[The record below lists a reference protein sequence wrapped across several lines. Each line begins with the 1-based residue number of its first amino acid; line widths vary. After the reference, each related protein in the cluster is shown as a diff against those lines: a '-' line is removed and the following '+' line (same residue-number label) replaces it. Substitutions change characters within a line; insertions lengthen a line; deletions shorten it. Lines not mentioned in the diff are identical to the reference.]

1 MTKSKNVIIFSSS
14 LFVLTFVVSLF
25 AAMFNTNI
33 SNGNNN
39 SNLVFAQESVAKLAD
54 SVSDSNNSII
64 FNNYEN
70 NEVGVSLKYPSSFL
84 IDESNSNET
93 VQQISFFPTYV
104 DDSGVSP
111 ETFISWF
118 DVYVQTFYPPIFYS
132 PDNISA
138 YLEDRTNAIQEGDR
152 RYYYSRSFN

>member
-70 NEVGVSLKYPSSFL
+70 NEVGVSLKYPSEL
-84 IDESNSNET
+84 LN
-93 VQQISFFPTYV
+93 
-104 DDSGVSP
+104 
-111 ETFISWF
+111 
-118 DVYVQTFYPPIFYS
+118 
-132 PDNISA
+132 
-138 YLEDRTNAIQEGDR
+138 
-152 RYYYSRSFN
+152 